1 MSLRNVGFRHL
12 RLISLYAVQHAVRG
26 GSGLVFLLVTL
37 LFGLVAA
44 QIILSPVEMMMV
56 QAAKDGHEMDREEAL
71 ASIVEFGRP
80 VVRWAIGGELQTE
93 EPKAP
98 LNAGTVPGRP
108 AVATESPIERWT
120 TFLVADRPA
129 LLSAILL
136 ILIFGMPLAVPLVAF
151 NQVSGDV
158 QSRGLRYLLVR
169 TERANIFFGRF
180 LGTAIF
186 TIAVTAFLVATITL
200 YLGLRIQIYPGG
212 VLAAWGLRGVLV
224 LAVLVLPY
232 IALCSWVSASIDSPF
247 LSLLTTSL
255 VIGAVPLFAWIASM
269 KWEPAGVLKYLLPS
283 GLQDHLLHPD
293 LTHSLGTVLA
303 CLGYTAVF
311 LFLGYRRFE
320 TRDL

>member
-12 RLISLYAVQHAVRG
+12 RLISLYAVRHAVRG

-37 LFGLVAA
+37 LFGLAAA

-71 ASIVEFGRP
+71 ASIVELGRP
-80 VVRWAIGGELQTE
+80 VVRWAIGGKLQTE
-93 EPKAP
+93 DPKAP
-98 LNAGTVPGRP
+98 LNTGTVTGEPGRP
-108 AVATESPIERWT
+108 RPGPHQTHQTLSAATESPIERWT
-120 TFLVADRPA
+120 TFLVTDRPA

-136 ILIFGMPLAVPLVAF
+136 ILIFGMPLTVPLVAF

-269 KWEPAGVLKYLLPS
+269 KWEPAG
-283 GLQDHLLHPD
+283 GQ
-293 LTHSLGTVLA
+293 
-303 CLGYTAVF
+303 
-311 LFLGYRRFE
+311 
-320 TRDL
+320 